1 MESYVPVLAFT
12 HTSKPP
18 FKKNIYFSK
27 KILGGMGGFP
37 HPPTGKLGDFEKGS
51 YIYNH
56 NKALFENI
64 FLRNTTARPAKVR
77 I

>member
-1 MESYVPVLAFT
+1 LHSPT
-12 HTSKPP
+12 PP
-18 FKKNIYFSK
+18 NLPLK
-27 KILGGMGGFP
+27 KIYTFQKKIPGRMGGFP
-37 HPPTGKLGDFEKGS
+37 HPPIGKLGDFEKGS

-64 FLRNTTARPAKVR
+64 FLQNTTARPAKVR

>member
-1 MESYVPVLAFT
+1 MVRNGLVLSFT

-18 FKKNIYFSK
+18 FKKKIYTFQK
-27 KILGGMGGFP
+27 KIPGRMGGFP

-64 FLRNTTARPAKVR
+64 FLRNTTARPA
-77 I
+77 

>member
-1 MESYVPVLAFT
+1 
-12 HTSKPP
+12 
-18 FKKNIYFSK
+18 
-27 KILGGMGGFP
+27 MGGSP
-37 HPPTGKLGDFEKGS
+37 HPPIGKLGDFEKRS